1 MKRFFCFLL
10 TVLLLAAVL
19 AGGVAAAEFP
29 TFMDLYNDW
38 GMNGFP
44 DYVSEV
50 YSTNGGWEMT
60 VLPVEGYDD
69 KADEILAS
77 LENADGLT
85 IETGGKYSYNALLAV
100 QAEIVEEYMV
110 DGSGDIAGCGTGW
123 HTVNGEV
130 TGFGESGKES
140 RVVVDVKADKAQEY
154 ADLFAKKYGDMV
166 VVESSSGAAVTDT
179 ATEDSAG
186 TAGTSGLWI
195 GVAALAACL
204 LGTGVMFARR
214 RALATATGQV
224 VTEDGRFSRRAVAQA
239 VAQAQWTPKRTFA
252 DLKARL

>member
-1 MKRFFCFLL
+1 MKRFFACLLSALLL
-10 TVLLLAAVL
+10 TAALASAAL
-19 AGGVAAAEFP
+19 AAEFP

-38 GMNGFP
+38 GVNGFP

-60 VLPVEGYDD
+60 VLLVEGYDD

-85 IETGGKYSYNALLAV
+85 IETGGKYSHNALLAV

-110 DGSGDIAGCGTGW
+110 DGNGDIVGCGTGW

-140 RVVVDVKADKAQEY
+140 RVVVDVKSSKAQEY
-154 ADLFAKKYGDMV
+154 ADLFGEKYGDMV

-186 TAGTSGLWI
+186 TPGTSGLWI
-195 GVAALAACL
+195 GVTALAVCL
-204 LGTGVMFARR
+204 LGSGVLFARR

-224 VTEDGRFSRRAVAQA
+224 VTAGGQPSRKAVAQA
-239 VAQAQWTPKRTFA
+239 VAQARYTPRRTFE